1 MLSVLHPF
9 DIVALAREQHV
20 VIVDI
25 AHISAFRN
33 ISFHRAPPQ
42 YLIRAVAFR
51 GSADSPV
58 KSADFPCLSFPLSL
72 VFPCLYESIILN
84 KVSRKTDSKNGF
96 KVVDYIFNCKFFSTT
111 ALEIWQLLLQTFI
124 VMLSGVQIRSKQG
137 FKEGFKAIQSEKK
150 KPHLRAN
157 SKVRF
162 I

>member
-1 MLSVLHPF
+1 MNLNRSVHLC
-9 DIVALAREQHV
+9 LAV
-20 VIVDI
+20 TFTFKD
-25 AHISAFRN
+25 
-33 ISFHRAPPQ
+33 
-42 YLIRAVAFR
+42 
-51 GSADSPV
+51 
-58 KSADFPCLSFPLSL
+58 
-72 VFPCLYESIILN
+72 
-84 KVSRKTDSKNGF
+84 GF

-150 KPHLRAN
+150 KPHLRVD